1 VAVTHRPSLV
11 GAALAFLRMGIQATI
26 SYPMSFVLSQLRTV
40 LVVVTAFFLAHIVLI
55 GPIVGGHYLAFA
67 AVGIAAQT
75 LVMGPLRGAGQE
87 LDATIQQGRFEM
99 LLIEP
104 IRWPLIPVGLALWP
118 SALSVIQL
126 VVTLGIA
133 AALGV
138 RLLPTGFLL
147 ALPLAVLATLSGLA
161 ISLLAASVR
170 VLAKRSDP
178 IWVLYELL
186 SGLVGGVTV
195 PINVLPAPLRALS
208 WLTPTMYVGSGLRKL
223 LLPHAATIY
232 GPSGLGA
239 TVVLAASVVPLAV
252 IVAIVFNRS
261 INAGRR
267 LGVLAG
273 Y

>member
-1 VAVTHRPSLV
+1 VAVTHRSSLV
-11 GAALAFLRMGIQATI
+11 GAALAFLRMGIQATV
-26 SYPMSFVLSQLRTV
+26 SYPMSFVLSQFRTV
-40 LVVVTAFFLAHIVLI
+40 LVVVTTFFLAHIVLS
-55 GPIVGGHYLAFA
+55 GPIVGDHYLAFA
-67 AVGIAAQT
+67 AVGIAAQS
-75 LVMGPLRGAGQE
+75 LVIGPLRGAGQE
-87 LDATIQQGRFEM
+87 LDAALQQGRLEM

-118 SALSVIQL
+118 VVLSVGQV

-138 RLLPTGFLL
+138 ALLPTGLLL
-147 ALPLAVLATLSGLA
+147 ALPLAVLAILSGLA

-186 SGLVGGVTV
+186 SGLVGGVAV

-208 WLTPTMYVGSGLRKL
+208 WLMPTMYVGSGLRKL
-223 LLPHAATIY
+223 LLPHADAIY
-232 GPSGLGA
+232 GPSGLVA
-239 TVVLAASVVPLAV
+239 TVVLAAVVVPLAV
-252 IVAIVFNRS
+252 IAAITFNRS
-261 INAGRR
+261 VNAGRR